1 MRKINKIFIGYILG
15 IIAAYTTMAVDTKLG
30 IWEFIGYNSSKI
42 SRISNALFIVIMV
55 AMGVVIGIIGR
66 KTKDS
71 YDAERELEEEP

>member
-15 IIAAYTTMAVDTKLG
+15 IIAAYATMAVDTKLG

-42 SRISNALFIVIMV
+42 SRVSNALFIVIMV
-55 AMGVVIGIIGR
+55 AMGVVIGIIGS

-71 YDAERELEEEP
+71 YDVDRELEEEP

>member
-15 IIAAYTTMAVDTKLG
+15 IIAAYITMAVDTKLG

-42 SRISNALFIVIMV
+42 GRVSNTLFLVVMV

-66 KTKDS
+66 TTKDS
-71 YDAERELEEEP
+71 YDVERELEEEP

>member
-15 IIAAYTTMAVDTKLG
+15 IIAAYATMAVDTKLG

-42 SRISNALFIVIMV
+42 GRVSNALFIVIMV
-55 AMGVVIGIIGR
+55 AMGVVIGIIGS

-71 YDAERELEEEP
+71 YDVERELEEEP

>member
-15 IIAAYTTMAVDTKLG
+15 IIAAYATMAVDTRLG

-42 SRISNALFIVIMV
+42 GRVSNALFIVIMV
-55 AMGVVIGIIGR
+55 AMGVVIGIIGS

-71 YDAERELEEEP
+71 YDVERELEEEP

>member
-15 IIAAYTTMAVDTKLG
+15 IIAAYATMAVDTKLG

-42 SRISNALFIVIMV
+42 CKVSNALFIVIMV
-55 AMGVVIGIIGR
+55 AMGVVIGIIGN

-71 YDAERELEEEP
+71 YDVERELEEEP